1 MAITKLV
8 STETFG
14 EMLNRMNDNICKMVT
29 AVNYS
34 DPTLTLTLFDGTTL
48 TTNIDSSNPVTNV
61 DLNNGELVL
70 TLADGSTVSDN
81 YSLRDYFQLKDSDA
95 VANNVAIFDAS
106 GNTIDSGFDISDIIT
121 TGTTAPAN
129 TLYGNPVNSVST
141 RTDIDVETESVIGRF
156 LGNIDNLK
164 VKDINDPAHSTTRNE
179 VNDLL
184 HWTVGTRFRHW
195 ADITVPTNTV
205 SYLLFDNLVSNKWF
219 SGSGASPNDTTDYF
233 FPAGSLKEGMNV
245 KIRMHVEATN
255 STNTVKLE
263 FNGTGITP
271 TISIG
276 DNLGAQD
283 YFVEIDMIVTS
294 VDDTTGSILT
304 SVKTVNDFNDN
315 EVVHQ
320 DTSSLDTLNDAY
332 IDLDVFTDT
341 DSVTFKYIE
350 IIIAG

>member
-48 TTNIDSSNPVTNV
+48 TTNINSSNPVTDIN
-61 DLNNGELVL
+61 LNSGELVL

-81 YSLRDYFQLKDSDA
+81 FALKDYFQIKDTDA
-95 VANNVAIFDAS
+95 IVNNVAIFDAS
-106 GNTIDSGFDISDIIT
+106 GNTIDSGFNIYEIIK
-121 TGTTAPAN
+121 TGDTAPAN
-129 TLYGNPVNSVST
+129 TIFSNPTSGIDN
-141 RTDIDVETESVIGRF
+141 RTDFAVQTQSVVGRF
-156 LGNIDNLK
+156 LGNIDNLD
-164 VKDINDPAHSTTRNE
+164 VVDINDTAHSTTRNE

-184 HWTVGTRFRHW
+184 HWTMGTRFRHW
-195 ADITVPTNTV
+195 GDITVPSSTI
-205 SYLLFDNLVSNKWF
+205 SYLLFDNLVNNKWF

-245 KIRMHVEATN
+245 KIRMHVEATI

-263 FNGTGITP
+263 FNGTSITP
-271 TISIG
+271 TIAIG
-276 DNLGAQD
+276 DSLGAQD

-320 DTSSLDTLNDAY
+320 DTSNLDTVNDAY